1 MWRWRQVDFVGW
13 KTDAWSATEK
23 GWPRASPTFF
33 RERFLH
39 SAPWYS
45 SVSTCTLNP
54 MTDLFDVLA
63 DETRRAIVGRL
74 KQPSPHARGGEAEL
88 SVSELVEAVGVTQ
101 PTVSKHLKVLR
112 EADIVR
118 VREDGQHRYYRLN
131 PDGVSPVASWLA
143 DVVGVQSNA
152 KPPMELQQPYVDLWS
167 VGFRVG
173 SLVADARDAV
183 VGLIGR
189 RF

>member
-1 MWRWRQVDFVGW
+1 M
-13 KTDAWSATEK
+13 K
-23 GWPRASPTFF
+23 
-33 RERFLH
+33 
-39 SAPWYS
+39 
-45 SVSTCTLNP
+45 

-63 DETRRAIVGRL
+63 DETRRAIVARL
-74 KQPSPHARGGEAEL
+74 NQPSADGDGVFAEL
-88 SVSELVEAVGVTQ
+88 SVGELVEAVGATQ

-112 EADIVR
+112 DADIVR
-118 VREDGQHRYYRLN
+118 VREEGQHRYYRLHPEGLN
-131 PDGVSPVASWLA
+131 PVAMWLG
-143 DVVGVQSNA
+143 DVVGRGANDVR
-152 KPPMELQQPYVDLWS
+152 PMELQEPYVDLWS